1 MLGRRRSG
9 PTHGA
14 TPPTKLSPCGAGP
27 PASSRCPRRAGP
39 RPTASHGVLIPPTR
53 LGPHG
58 GPSHAPAPP
67 RPRHTRPIHLLLPA
81 PDTTRLC
88 LPQLWLAALAFF
100 QDFITRPCM
109 PLTDT
114 SGGAPTATAAGQP
127 LTLRRVPREAPSQ
140 LRSSPPRTTL
150 VTSPSVDD
158 GRSMKG
164 CAIRRGAGA
173 GLSPQTQPQ
182 RNGL

>member
-1 MLGRRRSG
+1 M
-9 PTHGA
+9 
-14 TPPTKLSPCGAGP
+14 KLSPCGAGP

-39 RPTASHGVLIPPTR
+39 RPTAAPSLPRAWVPTLAPPTR
-53 LGPHG
+53 
-58 GPSHAPAPP
+58 P
-67 RPRHTRPIHLLLPA
+67 RPRVPPHASDPPALPGSRYHA
-81 PDTTRLC
+81 A
-88 LPQLWLAALAFF
+88 LPPAALACRSRIF
-100 QDFITRPCM
+100 
-109 PLTDT
+109 
-114 SGGAPTATAAGQP
+114 SGLHRQALYAPDGHIRGAPTATAAGQP

-150 VTSPSVDD
+150 VTSPSMDD